1 VIPSLQQIARQFG
14 VSAAFTALVAAVV
27 LTEVALLAQSI
38 ATRFKKKIRSHST
51 FGRNDHD
58 KRQ

>member
-1 VIPSLQQIARQFG
+1 MIPSLQQIARQFG

-27 LTEVALLAQSI
+27 LTEVTLLAQSV
-38 ATRFKKKIRSHST
+38 AARFKEKIRSHST
-51 FGRNDHD
+51 FGRKGHD